1 MFSKLKNIYY
11 ILKWNRAIYTLSEF
25 ILWYFIWLYVFHI
38 RFDLWYFIYI
48 SIIYLALFGLVYPI
62 VYIFNDICDVDK
74 DKLNT
79 ERLKYKPLAAWKIS
93 LNDFLAYWI
102 IWIWLGLIIA
112 SFAPAVFMLFFGFA
126 ILFNFFYTKYLK
138 HMFIIENFAN
148 GITHSFVRLLL
159 GIILAIYSLWK
170 ICINYYHFSFFHLI
184 NIIIPKDITINY
196 WKTIIITIILIVIL
210 HYIILSIW
218 STYKRYME
226 FISSKNA
233 RNTVSK
239 YTLSTFKKIIWT
251 LNIIYLIFFS
261 VLLYIHFDWIIL
273 SVGILAILL
282 GNLAILRKKSKKLD
296 KILLRLFWW

>member
-1 MFSKLKNIYY
+1 MFSKLKNVYY

-38 RFDLWYFIYI
+38 HFDLWYFIYI

-74 DKLNT
+74 DKLNK

-148 GITHSFVRLLL
+148 GITHSFIRFLL
-159 GIILAIYSLWK
+159 GIVLAIYSIMNVNIDYK
-170 ICINYYHFSFFHLI
+170 NISREQLI
-184 NIIIPKDITINY
+184 LIKQQLQHILSVKWILIIA
-196 WKTIIITIILIVIL
+196 LIVIL

-273 SVGILAILL
+273 SVGILAILW
-282 GNLAILRKKSKKLD
+282 GNLAILRKKNKKLD
-296 KILLRLFWW
+296 KILLRLFAW

>member
-1 MFSKLKNIYY
+1 MFSRFHKLYY
-11 ILKWNRAIYTLSEF
+11 TLKWNRLLYLMWEF
-25 ILWYFIWLYVFHI
+25 ILWYFIWLYIFHI
-38 RFDLWYFIYI
+38 HFDLWYFIYI

-74 DKLNT
+74 DKLNA

-170 ICINYYHFSFFHLI
+170 ICISYYHFSFFHLI

-196 WKTIIITIILIVIL
+196 WKNIKKTIFWKILTCTDETIIDVKLDDRIDNLRTIWVWKLFEFGN
-210 HYIILSIW
+210 YLSLEKIKN
-218 STYKRYME
+218 YK
-226 FISSKNA
+226 KN
-233 RNTVSK
+233 NWN
-239 YTLSTFKKIIWT
+239 KKIYFTINW
-251 LNIIYLIFFS
+251 
-261 VLLYIHFDWIIL
+261 
-273 SVGILAILL
+273 
-282 GNLAILRKKSKKLD
+282 
-296 KILLRLFWW
+296 KI